1 MTQGGRTISKNMF
14 DTRQWTTVDSQ
25 IKQYTG
31 FLFFAKQTFKL
42 QYMKGEL

>member
-25 IKQYTG
+25 IKQYSG
-31 FLFFAKQTFKL
+31 LLFFITKQTFN
-42 QYMKGEL
+42 MKGEH